1 MDNPCNTCL
10 IVGVKAK
17 RRVLVLLGWHDLR
30 VLGTLVRHA
39 RAEGWQLETRHFF
52 DETLPH
58 GWHGD
63 GMILSNPVRPSLLR
77 FMFEQVPRQPTV
89 LLDRDNAG
97 MQVAAHVHED
107 NLAAGRL
114 AAEHLL
120 AMGHQHFAWWTC
132 FPGPVPAERF
142 AGFREALARE
152 GCVCEPL
159 EYQSGGKAD
168 EWLRRRQWL
177 GERLAKLPHPLALF
191 AMDDPLAAEA
201 VEVCLEHGLDVP
213 REVAV
218 VGVGNIAL
226 ASDTSPVPLTS
237 VDIAAEDIALAG
249 ARLLDH
255 LMDGGTAPDEPVIIA
270 PRGMVLRLSSA
281 ALAVTHPLLLRVL
294 ERLRADLAKP
304 FDIRGLAAAN
314 GVSARTLYHL
324 FRSELRCT
332 PVEFLQREQL
342 AKAKGMLESGP
353 AVIKELVQACG
364 FGTARTMNRLFL
376 RHEGCSP
383 KLWRK
388 QSRESR

>member
-1 MDNPCNTCL
+1 MDNGCKTCL
-10 IVGVKAK
+10 IAGVKEK
-17 RRVLVLLGWHDLR
+17 RRVLVLLGWHDVR
-30 VLGTLVRHA
+30 VLGVLVRHA
-39 RAEGWQLETRHFF
+39 QAAGWQLETRHFF
-52 DETLPH
+52 DETLPE
-58 GWHGD
+58 GWFGD
-63 GMILSNPVRPSLLR
+63 GMILSTAVRPNLLR
-77 FMFEQVPRQPTV
+77 FMFEQSPRQPTV
-89 LLDRDNAG
+89 LLDRNHAG

-120 AMGHQHFAWWTC
+120 AIGHKHFAWWTC
-132 FPGPVPAERF
+132 YPGPVPAERL

-159 EYQSGGKAD
+159 EYQPGGKDD
-168 EWLRRRQWL
+168 EWRRRRQWL
-177 GERLAKLPHPLALF
+177 GERLAKLPHPLGLF

-201 VEVCLEHGLDVP
+201 VEVCLEYGLDVP
-213 REVAV
+213 NDVAV

-249 ARLLDH
+249 ASLLDH
-255 LMDGGTAPDEPVIIA
+255 LMDGGTAPDGPVIVA
-270 PRGMVLRLSSA
+270 PRGLVPRRSSA
-281 ALAVTHPLLLRVL
+281 ALAVTHPLLLRVIG
-294 ERLRADLAKP
+294 RLRADLAKP
-304 FDIRGLAAAN
+304 FDIRDLAAAN

-342 AKAKGMLESGP
+342 AKAKGMLRSGP
-353 AVIKELVQACG
+353 TAIKKLVQACG

-383 KLWRK
+383 KLWRDK
-388 QSRESR
+388 RRERK

>member
-1 MDNPCNTCL
+1 M
-10 IVGVKAK
+10 
-17 RRVLVLLGWHDLR
+17 R
-30 VLGTLVRHA
+30 VLGALVRHA
-39 RAEGWQLETRHFF
+39 QAAGWQLETRHFF

-58 GWHGD
+58 GWSGD
-63 GMILSNPVRPSLLR
+63 GMILSNPVRPNLLR
-77 FMFEQVPRQPTV
+77 FMLKQALRQPTV
-89 LLDRDNAG
+89 LLDRDRAG

-120 AMGHQHFAWWTC
+120 AMGHKHFAWWTC
-132 FPGPVPAERF
+132 FPGPVPAERL

-152 GCVCEPL
+152 GCACELL
-159 EYQSGGKAD
+159 EYQVGGKDD
-168 EWLRRRQWL
+168 EWQRRRQWL
-177 GERLAKLPHPLALF
+177 GERLAKLPRPLALF

-201 VEVCLEHGLDVP
+201 VEVCLECGLDVP
-213 REVAV
+213 RDVAV

-237 VDIAAEDIALAG
+237 VDLAAEEIALTG

-255 LMDGGTAPDEPVIIA
+255 LMDGGSAPDRPVIIA
-270 PRGMVLRLSSA
+270 PQGLVPRQSSA

-294 ERLRADLAKP
+294 ERMRADLAKP
-304 FDIRGLAAAN
+304 FDIQGLAAAN

-332 PVEFLQREQL
+332 PAEFLQREQL
-342 AKAKGMLESGP
+342 AKAKGMLESGS
-353 AVIKELVQACG
+353 AAIKELVRACG

-383 KLWRK
+383 KLWRNK
-388 QSRESR
+388 RRERK